1 MSNNGLGTWREAGL
15 LLLLGILWGI
25 PYALTK
31 LALSSIPP
39 ITMVAARVTLAA
51 LVLWLVVVF
60 RRKVAYDWRQYIG
73 SLFFQGAVSCAIP
86 YTLIALGQQT
96 VDSALAAVL
105 NSTTPLF
112 VCLIGVVW
120 LRQDAPSAERWVGV
134 ALGLGGVVIV
144 AGSSALLGLGHTIG
158 GQLAI
163 CVGTFSS
170 AVGAIYGRNFSATA
184 PEVTAA
190 GALTSA
196 AFILVPLCFFVENPL
211 SVSPSAMSLMA
222 LAVNGILATAL
233 GFVVY
238 FRLIGTLGSAG
249 VASVGYLKPCFGVL
263 VGWMFMAEPVTW
275 NVLAGLAAILIGVAM
290 INRKPESAAG
300 HSHAH
305 GTALIQASPRET

>member
-1 MSNNGLGTWREAGL
+1 MSNDDLGTWREAGL

-51 LVLWLVVVF
+51 LVLWLVVFF
-60 RRKVAYDWRQYIG
+60 RRKVAYDWRQCIG
-73 SLFFQGAVSCAIP
+73 PLFFQGAVACAIP

-144 AGSSALLGLGHTIG
+144 AGTSALLGLGHMVG

-170 AVGAIYGRNFSATA
+170 AVGAIYGRNFPATA

-196 AFILVPLCFFVENPL
+196 AIMLVPLCFFVETPL
-211 SVSPSAMSLMA
+211 SISPSAMSLMA
-222 LAVNGILATAL
+222 LAVNGVLATAL
-233 GFVVY
+233 GFVIY
-238 FRLIGTLGSAG
+238 FHLIGTLGSAG

-275 NVLAGLAAILIGVAM
+275 SVLAGLAAILVGVAM
-290 INRKPESAAG
+290 INRKSEAAVG
-300 HSHAH
+300 HSHD
-305 GTALIQASPRET
+305 TALIQARPHEI